1 MGGVTM
7 GTRTGTQTHAR
18 ADQRAERG
26 ARAAAGPG
34 PASGPEA
41 GPRTVLRPGV
51 EPGRPKPG
59 VAARRR
65 PELSAFLR
73 SRRARVTPGDVG
85 MPPGLRRRTPGLRR
99 EEVAQLSGVG
109 VTWYT
114 WLEQGRP
121 INASAQV
128 LDAVART
135 LRLDPPEREH
145 LYHLAEVPFTATPEA
160 LVQSVGPE
168 IQGIIDALAPRPA
181 VVYNSRYDILAAN
194 RVYRDLF
201 ITPVEACA
209 PGPDNALWRLF
220 TVREEDCPL
229 MFRDKELPVMVATLR
244 AAYGL
249 HAGEP
254 AWEDFIRAMSEA
266 SPLFARLWETGDVA
280 EPGRRVKVFRHA
292 AVGELRMTSTSLT
305 INGMPEC
312 RIVVYTPDDE
322 ETERRAALLRSGTT
336 KNPAP

>member
-1 MGGVTM
+1 V
-7 GTRTGTQTHAR
+7 
-18 ADQRAERG
+18 
-26 ARAAAGPG
+26 PG
-34 PASGPEA
+34 PR
-41 GPRTVLRPGV
+41 RTH
-51 EPGRPKPG
+51 
-59 VAARRR
+59 RRR
-65 PELSAFLR
+65 PELAAFLR

-145 LYHLAEVPFTATPEA
+145 LYHLAEVPCVSAPEA

-168 IQGIIDALAPRPA
+168 VQGIIDALAPLPT
-181 VVYNSRYDILAAN
+181 VVYNSRYDVLAAN
-194 RVYRDLF
+194 SVYRALF
-201 ITPVEACA
+201 AALFVA
-209 PGPDNALWRLF
+209 PAAELPSRGPANVLWRLF
-220 TVREEDCPL
+220 TLREEDCPL
-229 MFRDKELPVMVATLR
+229 LLRDKELPVMVATLR
-244 AAYGL
+244 ASYGL

-254 AWEDFIRAMSEA
+254 AWEDFICGLAQA
-266 SPLFARLWETGDVA
+266 SPLFARLWASGDVS
-280 EPGRRVKVFRHA
+280 EPGSRVKVFRHEA
-292 AVGELRMTSTSLT
+292 GVLRMTSTSLS

-322 ETERRAALLRSGTT
+322 ETARRTALLRKETT

>member
-1 MGGVTM
+1 MGDVTM
-7 GTRTGTQTHAR
+7 GTRSRAGTG
-18 ADQRAERG
+18 
-26 ARAAAGPG
+26 RAA
-34 PASGPEA
+34 
-41 GPRTVLRPGV
+41 TVQ
-51 EPGRPKPG
+51 
-59 VAARRR
+59 RRR
-65 PELSAFLR
+65 TELAAFLR
-73 SRRARVTPGDVG
+73 SRRARVTPADVG

-145 LYHLAEVPFTATPEA
+145 LYHLAEVPCTPQPEA

-194 RVYRDLF
+194 PVYRYLF
-201 ITPVEACA
+201 MTPSKASSRA
-209 PGPDNALWRLF
+209 SANALWTLF
-220 TVREEDCPL
+220 TADEEECPL
-229 MFRDKELPVMVATLR
+229 LYRETELPVMVATLR

-254 AWEDFIRAMSEA
+254 VWEDFIRRLSAA
-266 SPLFARLWETGDVA
+266 SPLFARLWASGDVA

-292 AVGELRMTSTSLT
+292 AVGELRMSSMSLS
-305 INGMPEC
+305 IDGMPEC

-322 ETERRAALLRSGTT
+322 ETARRAELLRR
-336 KNPAP
+336 K

>member
-1 MGGVTM
+1 MGDVTM
-7 GTRTGTQTHAR
+7 GTRTEPETGSTT
-18 ADQRAERG
+18 
-26 ARAAAGPG
+26 GPG
-34 PASGPEA
+34 
-41 GPRTVLRPGV
+41 
-51 EPGRPKPG
+51 
-59 VAARRR
+59 AAHRRR
-65 PELSAFLR
+65 PELAAFLR

-135 LRLDPPEREH
+135 LRLDAPEREH
-145 LYHLAEVPFTATPEA
+145 LYHLAEVPYAPTPEA
-160 LVQSVGPE
+160 LAHSVGPE
-168 IQGIIDALAPRPA
+168 IRGIIDALAPRPA

-194 RVYRDLF
+194 PVYRDLF

-254 AWEDFIRAMSEA
+254 VWEDFIRRLSEA
-266 SPLFARLWETGDVA
+266 STLFARLWGSGDVA

-292 AVGELRMTSTSLT
+292 AVGELRMTSTSLS

-312 RIVVYTPDDE
+312 RIVVYTPNDE
-322 ETERRAALLRSGTT
+322 ETARRAALLRKEAS